1 MNATIIVIVAV
12 VTILVFFFGIFVGAK
27 KASKEF
33 SEKMERAWIELNWY
47 EKYLLKL
54 IRMFNKIK

>member
-1 MNATIIVIVAV
+1 MSITLIIAFAV
-12 VTILVFFFGIFVGAK
+12 VAILTFAFGIIIGAN

-47 EKYLLKL
+47 EKDLLKL
-54 IRMFNKIK
+54 IRKFNKIK